1 MTRPIQM
8 SKCVFAFAV
17 LLSGGLWAAAVAA
30 NPATVDYE
38 CSPNLPAGKRI
49 SVDFNSGGKSITVT
63 FPNNSSLR
71 LTKALAASG
80 ERYVGGNVEVFDRG
94 ARPLVLNVNGQP
106 SRECVRLKPL

>member
-17 LLSGGLWAAAVAA
+17 LMSGGLWAAAVAA

-71 LTKALAASG
+71 LTKAMAASG
-80 ERYVGGNVEVFDRG
+80 ERYVGAMSRSSTEGRG
-94 ARPLVLNVNGQP
+94 HSSSMSTDNRRANA
-106 SRECVRLKPL
+106 SA